1 MVATRENARASGTL
15 GSTSKDGPGG
25 NRGLTA
31 KTVEES

>member
-1 MVATRENARASGTL
+1 MVATSGNARASGTL
-15 GSTSKDGPGG
+15 GPTSEDGPGG